1 MNKGSAS
8 ASEILAGALKESAGA
23 LLIGETS
30 FGKGTVQV
38 SYNKALGDGSLVK
51 MTIAKW
57 LTPDGNWIHESGI
70 NPDLEVKPPELYTVA
85 RLSLTE
91 TLKLDMLGEKVKSV
105 QIMLRGLGYEIS
117 REDGYFDEM
126 TEQAV
131 TQFQTKQGLTA
142 TGEVDSKTAEK
153 LELAVIKWIQDDQND
168 KQLNEA
174 IKAVG
179 RK

>member
-1 MNKGSAS
+1 M
-8 ASEILAGALKESAGA
+8 
-23 LLIGETS
+23 
-30 FGKGTVQV
+30 
-38 SYNKALGDGSLVK
+38 
-51 MTIAKW
+51 
-57 LTPDGNWIHESGI
+57 
-70 NPDLEVKPPELYTVA
+70 KPPELYTVA

-153 LELAVIKWIQDDQND
+153 LELAVIKWIQDEQND

-179 RK
+179 RKY